1 MSENRQNLKLKG
13 LAASEGI
20 VAGRAYVLS
29 KVRLAVPQRKI
40 PPEQTTREIERLK
53 QALREAVSELE
64 QVKRELEARAAREPF
79 FIIDAH
85 LLLMQ
90 DEALWRE
97 VELVIEDE
105 AINAEWAIRK
115 VINKWKKV
123 FTSLTDP
130 YLRER
135 GQDVEIVGERILAK
149 LIGHQERDF
158 SQLQEPVIVIAA
170 DRRPDQT
177 AQMLFSKV
185 LGFAT
190 DIGSRTSHT
199 AIVARSLE
207 IPAVVGLE
215 RITEQVED
223 GDYIILDGIDGVV
236 IINPDESFC
245 AEYQAKK
252 DRFDSLNKLLQE
264 YASPPSLSLDGKR
277 IKLSAN
283 LEIIDEISFLKKY
296 GAEGVGLYRTEYL
309 YLDRNALPTED
320 EHFENYKKLAEAVGE
335 EEAVIRTF
343 DLGGDKFASELKLA
357 PEMNPALGLRAIRF
371 GLHRPE
377 LFKSQLRG
385 ILKASAY
392 GKIQVM
398 FPMISSLEEV
408 VEAKRI
414 LQRAMEE
421 LEREAVK
428 FDRAIK
434 VGVMIEVPSAVLI
447 ADRLAGEVD
456 FFSIGTNDLIQYA
469 LAIDR
474 INEYVSYLYQPLHPA
489 VLWLLKRTVDAGHA
503 AGIRVAMC
511 GEMAGDPFF
520 LPVLVGMGFDQL
532 SMHGRMIPMMRKV
545 LKGLK
550 AADLAPMVD
559 ELLKFQTADEIKRF
573 LEERVAKDWRE
584 AYHLELGKTR
594 FQAESFICRKVDV

>member
-1 MSENRQNLKLKG
+1 MSENRRNLKLKG

-20 VAGRAYVLS
+20 VAGRAYVMS
-29 KVRLAVPQRKI
+29 KVRLSVPQRKI
-40 PPEQTTREIERLK
+40 SPEQAPQEISRLK
-53 QALREAVSELE
+53 QAESEAVSELE
-64 QVKRELEARAAREPF
+64 QIKKELEARSAREPF

-97 VELVIEDE
+97 VELAIEE
-105 AINAEWAIRK
+105 ELVNAEWAIRK
-115 VINKWKKV
+115 VIDKWKKV
-123 FTSLTDP
+123 FASLTDP

-135 GQDVEIVGERILAK
+135 GQDVDIVGERILAK
-149 LIGHQERDF
+149 LTGRQEKDF
-158 SQLQEPVIVIAA
+158 SQLQEPAVVIAA
-170 DRRPDQT
+170 DLRPDQT

-223 GDYIILDGIDGVV
+223 GDLVILDGIAGVV
-236 IINPDESFC
+236 IINPDDSLC

-252 DRFDSLNKLLQE
+252 AGFDALNKLLE
-264 YASPPSLSLDGKR
+264 EFAAPPSVSRDGKR
-277 IKLSAN
+277 LKLSAN

-320 EHFENYKKLAEAVGE
+320 EHFENYKKLAEAAAP

-371 GLHRPE
+371 GLRRPE

-385 ILKASAY
+385 ILKASAF
-392 GKIQVM
+392 GKIQLI
-398 FPMISSLEEV
+398 FPMISGLEELLQ
-408 VEAKRI
+408 ARRI
-414 LQRAMEE
+414 LKQAMEE
-421 LEREAVK
+421 LDRAGVK
-428 FDRAIK
+428 FDPQIQ
-434 VGVMIEVPSAVLI
+434 VGIMIEVPSAALI
-447 ADRLAGEVD
+447 ADRLAQEVD
-456 FFSIGTNDLIQYA
+456 FFSIGTNDLIQYV

-489 VLWLLKRTVDAGHA
+489 VLWLLKRAVDAGHA

-520 LPVLVGMGFDQL
+520 LPVLLGMGFDQL
-532 SMHGRMIPMMRKV
+532 SMHARMIPMMRKV
-545 LKGLK
+545 LKGLN
-550 AADLAPMVD
+550 AADMAPMVD
-559 ELLKFQTADEIKRF
+559 ELLKFQTAEEIKRF
-573 LEERVAKDWRE
+573 LEERVAKEWRD
-584 AYHLELGKTR
+584 AYHLELGKMKV
-594 FQAESFICRKVDV
+594 AAGSFICRKTDS